1 MKKRSRLIAVA
12 MSGIM
17 SASVLFG
24 LAGCR
29 DNRYNYSFMYTPE
42 TVDELGLDFALTLM
56 GDDAFAWNAFSATPY
71 ETYGYVVSED
81 QSWYSYTGKRSS
93 SQISLTNYVFNEY
106 ADALGNFKLSDL
118 SDTDAI
124 TYRALDNILGTYRA
138 YYKSKYVNAF
148 ELLGGSYISSE
159 GGYVADFAQ
168 SFENYEFR
176 TEKDVDMLL
185 SVTQSTDKA
194 FKSYLNFASDRVKSG
209 YPLYDFTVNSMRDYL
224 DDVYKKGDK
233 FYLYELA
240 DKKIDDAEFL
250 NESTKNEYKSEF
262 KAAIHDKYMAGV
274 KTLYDGL
281 EDYVGKAKNPKKSY
295 LAAAGNAG
303 KAYYEWLFRQKTG
316 IKGANLTTVY
326 SDLDTANGGYA
337 NKMND
342 VLAEINALR
351 ETDPDTYAE
360 FDEYKN
366 GTKVLLGLTDPEEI
380 LEYLKDA
387 AKAIVP
393 DLKSQPEIGFKYMD
407 DTVAEITNALAY
419 YMRTPLDLTNSSE
432 KITLNGY
439 QMEQKPSE
447 LLTTIA
453 HEGYPGHLYAY
464 ANAKENGASLLS
476 NCSNTLSFSEGWA
489 NYVELVLLDNIAKTA
504 NKATA
509 KYCEYQKYSMLY
521 GYTNSLLTDMSINY
535 FGVDI
540 SSHIDN
546 TGVQMLVENPAVYVP
561 YGYGMYTIYNLHEK
575 VKSELGDNYSEVE
588 FNGAL
593 LSDGFGPTLTR
604 AKEITDNYIKK
615 HK

>member
-1 MKKRSRLIAVA
+1 MKKRNKLIAVA

-29 DNRYNYSFMYTPE
+29 SDRYTPE
-42 TVDELGLDFALTLM
+42 ALDELGLDFSMALM
-56 GDDAFAWNAFSATPY
+56 GSDAFAWNAFSATPY
-71 ETYGYVVSED
+71 ETYGYVVPDE
-81 QSWYSYTGKRSS
+81 QSWYSYTGTRSS
-93 SQISLTNYVFNEY
+93 SEISMVNRLFNMY
-106 ADALGNFKLSDL
+106 ASEFKHYKLSDL
-118 SDTDAI
+118 KGADAV
-124 TYRALDNILGTYRA
+124 TYRALDNALSMYQS
-138 YYKSKYVNAF
+138 YYKSRYVNKF

-176 TEKDVDMLL
+176 TQKDVDILL
-185 SVTQSTDKA
+185 TVTQSTDKA
-194 FKSYLNFASDRVKSG
+194 FESYLNFASDRVKAG
-209 YPLYDFTVNSMRDYL
+209 CPLYDFTVNSMRDYL
-224 DDVYKKGDK
+224 DDVYTKGDE

-240 DKKIDDAEFL
+240 DKKIDDAKFL
-250 NESTKNEYKSEF
+250 NESAKDEYKSEY

-281 EDYVGKAKNPKKSY
+281 NKYVGKTSSPSKSY
-295 LAAAGNAG
+295 LVAAGNAG

-326 SDLDTANGGYA
+326 NELGTASTAYFNRFNA
-337 NKMND
+337 IK
-342 VLAEINALR
+342 AEIDALQ
-351 ETDPDTYAE
+351 ETDKETYDE
-360 FDEYKN
+360 FYEYCN
-366 GTKVLLGLTDPEEI
+366 ETKMLLGLTDPEEI
-380 LEYLKDA
+380 LDYLKVA
-387 AKAIVP
+387 AKDIVP
-393 DLKSQPEIGFKYMD
+393 DLKTEPDIGFKYMD

-419 YMRTPLDLTNSSE
+419 YMRTPLDLTDASE

-439 QMEQKPSE
+439 QMEQNPSD

-464 ANAKENGASLLS
+464 VSAKENGASLLS
-476 NCSNTLSFSEGWA
+476 NCANTLSFSEGWA

-509 KYCEYQKYSMLY
+509 KYCEYKKYLTLY
-521 GYTNSLLTDMSINY
+521 GYTNMVLYDMSINY
-535 FGVDI
+535 FGDFDI
-540 SSHIDN
+540 S
-546 TGVQMLVENPAVYVP
+546 TAVQQGEKIIQTLVENPAVYVP

-575 VKSELGDNYSEVE
+575 AKSELGDKYSEVD

-593 LSDGFGPTLTR
+593 LSEGFGPTLTR
-604 AKEITDNYIKK
+604 AKQITESYIKK
-615 HK
+615 NK